1 MYQGEGAD
9 MTSPDPFAKHCRI
22 FLLQH
27 PQVSLPLHLSLC
39 YGGKTTWKRAALRSP
54 QEHTPLPVW
63 LQGQTPSEH
72 RHQDRASQL
81 FPGSPQEARLNF
93 APVLRPASSSR

>member
-1 MYQGEGAD
+1 MYQGKGAD

-39 YGGKTTWKRAALRSP
+39 YGGKTTWKRAALRST
-54 QEHTPLPVW
+54 HLS
-63 LQGQTPSEH
+63 LCGCRDKLHPSTGTRTEPRSSFLAPH
-72 RHQDRASQL
+72 RK
-81 FPGSPQEARLNF
+81 PG
-93 APVLRPASSSR
+93 